1 MALSGRPDCCWTAS
15 APQTAYAPLKGSAG
29 ADVAVVGAGIVGL
42 TTAYLLAKAGL
53 SVVVLEARRVG
64 RQVTGRS
71 TAKITSQHG
80 LIYHHLIETLGID
93 QAQCYA
99 EANRRGAQ
107 HICSWIDELSIAC
120 ELEQK
125 DAYTYTCDAAQCEN
139 IVAEAKAAR
148 RVGFDAEVLDRAPL
162 PFETAGALRFRDQ
175 AQFNPVQYLVGLA
188 AVAQAAG
195 CCIFENTL
203 VTAVD
208 TADRWRATTKGG
220 WLEVKHVVIATNLP
234 FTGPIEYD
242 ARTQPRGHIAM
253 AFRMAPE
260 AAIDGMFI
268 GIDEPTHSLRMG
280 RDCEGP
286 LLVVLGPRFNTG
298 QDGDV
303 AQRFRNLE
311 SWVRTNLS
319 VGEAAWRWVNED
331 YETADRVPFVGAPS
345 DDAPGFYIATG
356 FNGWG
361 ISNGTAAGLL
371 IADLIQGRS
380 NPWEALY
387 APARPSPKDFP
398 ASGEPL
404 APVSTVEN
412 IKPGEGG
419 VIEVAKRNIA
429 VWKDDGGRAHA
440 LSASCTHKGCT
451 VTWNNADRTW
461 DCPCHGSIF
470 QADGQV
476 IHGPAVEPLAQIELS
491 GGGLP

>member
-1 MALSGRPDCCWTAS
+1 MALPGKPDCCWTAT
-15 APQTAYAPLKGSAG
+15 APPTAYPRLTGSGG

-53 SVVVLEARRVG
+53 SVAVLEARRVG

-71 TAKITSQHG
+71 TAKITTQHG
-80 LIYHHLIETLGID
+80 LIYRHLIETRGID
-93 QAQCYA
+93 QARYYA

-107 HICSWIDELSIAC
+107 QISSWIDELGITC
-120 ELEQK
+120 ELEPK
-125 DAYTYTCDAAQCEN
+125 AAYAYTCDPAQRADMT
-139 IVAEAKAAR
+139 AEAQAAR
-148 RVGFDAEVLDRAPL
+148 RVGFDAEALERAPL
-162 PFETAGALRFRDQ
+162 PFATAGALRFRDQ
-175 AQFNPVQYLVGLA
+175 AQFNPAQYLVGLA
-188 AVAQAAG
+188 AAAEAAG
-195 CCIFENTL
+195 CRVFENTP

-208 TADRWRATTKGG
+208 QAKRWRATAQEGS
-220 WLEVKHVVIATNLP
+220 LDVEHVVIATNLP

-242 ARTQPRGHIAM
+242 GRTQPRCHIAM
-253 AFRMAPE
+253 AFRTAPQ

-280 RDCEGP
+280 RDREGP

-303 AQRFRNLE
+303 AHRFRDLE
-311 SWVRTNLS
+311 DWVRANLS

-345 DDAPGFYIATG
+345 DDAPGFYVATG

-380 NPWEALY
+380 NPWTTLY
-387 APARPSPKDFP
+387 APARPSPPDFP
-398 ASGEPL
+398 ASGEPP
-404 APVSTVEN
+404 AQVANVDDIE
-412 IKPGEGG
+412 PGQGG
-419 VIEVAKRNIA
+419 VIDVGKRKIA
-429 VWKDDGGRAHA
+429 VWKDDDGRPHR

-461 DCPCHGSIF
+461 DCPCHGSMF

-476 IHGPAVEPLAQIELS
+476 IHGPAVEPLAPI
-491 GGGLP
+491 GVV